1 MSHGHG
7 HHGSSGGV
15 PEAVPF
21 TVALE
26 RMNRFHEPVA
36 RAVIDGLGLPPG
48 SRGLDVGCG
57 VGLYTL
63 WLAEAVGPAGRVL
76 GIEPSAERVEAARA
90 LAGERLGPPR
100 LEFREGDG
108 TAVDAADGTFD
119 WLWCGNV
126 LHHIADTGAALKEFA
141 RVVRPG
147 GRLVILESQ
156 TLSAMFLPGHP
167 SLERRI
173 QEAESERSR
182 EEAGA
187 RSFQER
193 RQRTLES
200 LLQADLD
207 DVAHETHLLQ
217 CRAPLTA
224 AAREYIATVVFG
236 RNWGERLRP
245 LLSAEDWRLRTAL
258 CDPQSPEYVLAR
270 PDYYCLYPVT
280 VFTAR
285 TRA

>member
-1 MSHGHG
+1 MSGA
-7 HHGSSGGV
+7 
-15 PEAVPF
+15 PESVPF

-26 RMNRFHEPVA
+26 RMNWFHEPEV
-36 RAVIDGLGLPPG
+36 RAVIAGLPLPRG

-63 WLAEAVGPAGRVL
+63 WLAEAVGPDGRVV
-76 GIEPSAERVEAARA
+76 GIEPSAERVDAARA
-90 LAGERLGPPR
+90 LAGVRLGPPR

-108 TAVDAADGTFD
+108 TAVDAPAGTFD

-126 LHHIADTGAALKEFA
+126 LHHILDTQAALKDFA
-141 RVVRPG
+141 RVLRPG
-147 GRLVILESQ
+147 GLLVVLESQ
-156 TLSAMFLPGHP
+156 ALSAMFLPGHP
-167 SLERRI
+167 ELERRI
-173 QEAESERSR
+173 QQAETERSR

-200 LLQADLD
+200 LREAGFADA
-207 DVAHETHLLQ
+207 AHDTRLLQ
-217 CRAPLTA
+217 RRAPLDA
-224 AAREYIATVVFG
+224 VARAYIGDVVFG
-236 RNWGERLRP
+236 RNWGERLKP
-245 LLSAEDWRLRTAL
+245 LLSDEDWRRRGAL
-258 CDPQSPEYVLAR
+258 CDPQSPEYVLGR
-270 PDYYCLYPVT
+270 PDYYCLYPIT

>member
-1 MSHGHG
+1 MSGA
-7 HHGSSGGV
+7 

-26 RMNRFHEPVA
+26 RMNRFHEPVM
-36 RAVIDGLGLPPG
+36 RDVIAGLGLAPG
-48 SRGLDVGCG
+48 SRGIDVGCG

-63 WLAEAVGPAGRVL
+63 WLAEAVGPDGRVL

-90 LAGERLGPPR
+90 LVGDRLRPPR
-100 LEFREGDG
+100 LEFQVGDG
-108 TAVDAADGTFD
+108 VEMDAPAASFD

-126 LHHIADTGAALKEFA
+126 LHHIPDTPAALKEFA

-147 GRLVILESQ
+147 GRIAIMESQ
-156 TLSAMFLPGHP
+156 TLAAMFLPGHP

-187 RSFQER
+187 RTFQER

-200 LLQADLD
+200 LLEANLG
-207 DVAHETHLLQ
+207 DVAHATHLLQ
-217 CRAPLTA
+217 CRAPLTT
-224 AAREYIATVVFG
+224 AAREYIETVVFG

-245 LLSAEDWRLRTAL
+245 LLSSEDWTRRTAL
-258 CDPQSPEYVLAR
+258 CDPQSAEYVLGR
-270 PDYYCLYPVT
+270 PDYYCLYPIT

-285 TRA
+285 NRA

>member
-1 MSHGHG
+1 MSGA
-7 HHGSSGGV
+7 

-26 RMNRFHEPVA
+26 RMNRFHEPAA
-36 RAVIDGLGLPPG
+36 RAVIAGLGLPPG

-63 WLAEAVGPAGRVL
+63 WLAEAVGADGGVL
-76 GIEPSAERVEAARA
+76 GIEPQGERVEAARA
-90 LAGERLGPPR
+90 LAGASLRPPR

-108 TAVDAADGTFD
+108 TALDAPAGAFD

-126 LHHIADTGAALKEFA
+126 LHHIPDTQAALKEFA

-147 GRLVILESQ
+147 GRIVIMESQ

-200 LLQADLD
+200 LLEAGLA

-217 CRAPLTA
+217 YRAPLA
-224 AAREYIATVVFG
+224 PAAREYIATVVFG

-245 LLSAEDWRLRTAL
+245 LLSTEDWARRNAL
-258 CDPQSPEYVLAR
+258 CEPDSREYIVAR
-270 PDYYCLYPVT
+270 SDYYCLYPIT

-285 TRA
+285 NRA

>member
-1 MSHGHG
+1 MSGA
-7 HHGSSGGV
+7 
-15 PEAVPF
+15 PDTVPF

-26 RMNRFHEPVA
+26 RMNRFHEPVMH
-36 RAVIDGLGLPPG
+36 AVIAGLGLAPG
-48 SRGLDVGCG
+48 SRGIDVGCG

-63 WLAEAVGPAGRVL
+63 WLAEAVGPDGQVL

-90 LAGERLGPPR
+90 LVGDRLPPPR
-100 LEFREGDG
+100 LEFQVGDG
-108 TAVDAADGTFD
+108 VEMDAPGGRFD

-126 LHHIADTGAALKEFA
+126 LHHIPDTQAALKEFA
-141 RVVRPG
+141 RVVKPG
-147 GRLVILESQ
+147 GRIVIMESQ
-156 TLSAMFLPGHP
+156 TLPAMFLPGHP

-187 RSFQER
+187 RTFQER
-193 RQRTLES
+193 RQRTLEA
-200 LLQADLD
+200 LREANLA
-207 DVAHETHLLQ
+207 DVAQETHLLQ

-224 AAREYIATVVFG
+224 AARAYIETVVFG

-245 LLSAEDWRLRTAL
+245 LLSSEDWARRAAL
-258 CDPQSPEYVLAR
+258 CDPQSAEYVLAR
-270 PDYYCLYPVT
+270 PDYYCVYPIT

-285 TRA
+285 NRA

>member
-1 MSHGHG
+1 MSGA
-7 HHGSSGGV
+7 
-15 PEAVPF
+15 PDTVPF

-26 RMNRFHEPVA
+26 RMNRFHEPVMH
-36 RAVIDGLGLPPG
+36 AVIAGLGLAPG
-48 SRGLDVGCG
+48 SRGIDVGCG

-63 WLAEAVGPAGRVL
+63 WLAEAVGPDGQVL

-90 LAGERLGPPR
+90 LVGDRLPPPR
-100 LEFREGDG
+100 LEFQVGDG
-108 TAVDAADGTFD
+108 VEMDAPAGRFD

-126 LHHIADTGAALKEFA
+126 LHHIPDTQAALKEFA
-141 RVVRPG
+141 RVVKPG
-147 GRLVILESQ
+147 GRIVIMESQ
-156 TLSAMFLPGHP
+156 TLPAMFLPGHP

-187 RSFQER
+187 RTFQER
-193 RQRTLES
+193 RQRTLEA
-200 LLQADLD
+200 LREANLA
-207 DVAHETHLLQ
+207 DVAQETHLLQ

-224 AAREYIATVVFG
+224 AARAYIETVVFG

-245 LLSAEDWRLRTAL
+245 LLSSEDWARRAAL
-258 CDPQSPEYVLAR
+258 CDPQSAEYVLAR
-270 PDYYCLYPVT
+270 PDYYCLYPIT

-285 TRA
+285 NRA

>member
-1 MSHGHG
+1 MSHG
-7 HHGSSGGV
+7 HHGSHAGT
-15 PEAVPF
+15 PEAVP
-21 TVALE
+21 VSAALE

-36 RAVIDGLGLPPG
+36 RAIIAGLGLPPG

-63 WLAEAVGPAGRVL
+63 WLAEAVGSAGRVL

-90 LAGERLGPPR
+90 LAGARLGPPR

-108 TAVDAADGTFD
+108 TAVDASDGTFD

-126 LHHIADTGAALKEFA
+126 LHHIADTPAALKEFA
-141 RVVRPG
+141 RVLRPG

-156 TLSAMFLPGHP
+156 TLSALFLPGHP

-187 RSFQER
+187 QSFQER

-200 LLQADLD
+200 LLGADLA

-217 CRAPLTA
+217 CRAPLGP

-245 LLSAEDWRLRTAL
+245 LLSPEDWRQRSAL
-258 CDPQSPEYVLAR
+258 CEPASPEYILAR

>member
-1 MSHGHG
+1 MS
-7 HHGSSGGV
+7 SAAD
-15 PEAVPF
+15 AVPF

-26 RMNRFHEPVA
+26 RMNRFHEPVMH
-36 RAVIDGLGLPPG
+36 AVIAGLGLAPG
-48 SRGLDVGCG
+48 SRGIDVGCG

-63 WLAEAVGPAGRVL
+63 WLAEAVGPDGRVL

-90 LAGERLGPPR
+90 LVGDRLPPPR
-100 LEFREGDG
+100 LEFQVGDG
-108 TAVDAADGTFD
+108 VEMDAPAGRFD

-126 LHHIADTGAALKEFA
+126 LHHIPDTQAALKEFA
-141 RVVRPG
+141 RVVKPG
-147 GRLVILESQ
+147 GRIVVMESQ

-187 RSFQER
+187 RTFQER
-193 RQRTLES
+193 RQRTLEA
-200 LLQADLD
+200 LREANLA

-224 AAREYIATVVFG
+224 AARAYIETVVFG

-245 LLSAEDWRLRTAL
+245 LLSSEDWARRTAL
-258 CDPQSPEYVLAR
+258 CDPQSAEYVLAR
-270 PDYYCLYPVT
+270 PDYYCLYPIT

-285 TRA
+285 NRA

>member
-1 MSHGHG
+1 MSGA
-7 HHGSSGGV
+7 
-15 PEAVPF
+15 PDTVPF

-26 RMNRFHEPVA
+26 RMNRFHEPVMH
-36 RAVIDGLGLPPG
+36 AVIAGLGLAPG
-48 SRGLDVGCG
+48 SRGIDVGCG

-63 WLAEAVGPAGRVL
+63 WLAEAVGPDGQVL

-90 LAGERLGPPR
+90 LVGDRLPPPR
-100 LEFREGDG
+100 LEFQVGDG
-108 TAVDAADGTFD
+108 VEMDAPAGRFD

-126 LHHIADTGAALKEFA
+126 LHHIPDTQAALKEFA
-141 RVVRPG
+141 RVVKPG
-147 GRLVILESQ
+147 GRIVIMESQ
-156 TLSAMFLPGHP
+156 TLPAMFLPGHP

-187 RSFQER
+187 RTFQER
-193 RQRTLES
+193 RQRTLEA
-200 LLQADLD
+200 LREANLA
-207 DVAHETHLLQ
+207 DVAQETHLLQ

-224 AAREYIATVVFG
+224 AARAYIETVVFG

-245 LLSAEDWRLRTAL
+245 LLSSEDWARRAAL
-258 CDPQSPEYVLAR
+258 CDPQSAEYVLAR
-270 PDYYCLYPVT
+270 PDYYCVYPIT

-285 TRA
+285 NRA

>member
-1 MSHGHG
+1 MSGA
-7 HHGSSGGV
+7 

-26 RMNRFHEPVA
+26 RMNRFHEPVMHDVIA
-36 RAVIDGLGLPPG
+36 RLDLPSG
-48 SRGLDVGCG
+48 SRGIDVGCG

-63 WLAEAVGPAGRVL
+63 WLAQAVGPDGRVL

-90 LAGERLGPPR
+90 LVGDRLWPPR
-100 LEFREGDG
+100 LEFQVGDG
-108 TAVDAADGTFD
+108 VEIEAPAASFD

-126 LHHIADTGAALKEFA
+126 LHHIPDTQAALKEFA
-141 RVVRPG
+141 RVLRPG
-147 GRLVILESQ
+147 GRIVVMESQ
-156 TLSAMFLPGHP
+156 TLAAMFLPGHP

-187 RSFQER
+187 RTFQER

-200 LLQADLD
+200 LREANLA

-224 AAREYIATVVFG
+224 AARDYIETVVFG

-245 LLSAEDWRLRTAL
+245 LLSSEDWARRTTL

-270 PDYYCLYPVT
+270 PDYYCLYPIT

-285 TRA
+285 NRS

>member
-1 MSHGHG
+1 MSHGHHG
-7 HHGSSGGV
+7 HGGGA
-15 PEAVPF
+15 PETVPF

-26 RMNRFHEPVA
+26 RMNRFHEPVMRDVIA
-36 RAVIDGLGLPPG
+36 RLGLAPG
-48 SRGLDVGCG
+48 SRGIDVGCG

-63 WLAEAVGPAGRVL
+63 WLAEAVGPDGRVL

-90 LAGERLGPPR
+90 LVGDRLRPPR
-100 LEFREGDG
+100 LEFQVGDG
-108 TAVDAADGTFD
+108 VELDAPGGRFD

-126 LHHIADTGAALKEFA
+126 LHHIPDTQAALKEFA

-147 GRLVILESQ
+147 GRIVVMESQ

-187 RSFQER
+187 RTFQER

-200 LLQADLD
+200 LLEASLT

-224 AAREYIATVVFG
+224 AARDYIETVVFG

-245 LLSAEDWRLRTAL
+245 LLSSEDWARRAAL
-258 CDPQSPEYVLAR
+258 CDPQSAEYVLAR
-270 PDYYCLYPVT
+270 PDYYCVYPIT

-285 TRA
+285 NRA